1 MIENRIRLTEGLKGK
16 LSKDAYI
23 AALEAENNALNSVIE
38 ISAKYGGADAL
49 PLITS
54 TLAILL
60 QQIIQI
66 SLADKERNK

>member
-1 MIENRIRLTEGLKGK
+1 MENRIGLTKDLKDK

-23 AALEAENNALNSVIE
+23 AALEAENNALESVIE
-38 ISAKYGGADAL
+38 INAKYSGDTAL
-49 PLITS
+49 PLIAS
-54 TLAILL
+54 TFAVLS